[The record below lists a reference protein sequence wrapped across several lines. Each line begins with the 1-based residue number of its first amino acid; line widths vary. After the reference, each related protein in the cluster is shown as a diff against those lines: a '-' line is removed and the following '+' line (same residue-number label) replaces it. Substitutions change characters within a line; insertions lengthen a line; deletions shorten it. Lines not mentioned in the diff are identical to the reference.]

1 MKITKLNDI
10 LIQRATLVIILTFLK
25 VEIISAQR
33 EQFRVFRIESNPQLQ
48 RPEPF
53 YFRPSGQE
61 NTLHFNGGSFRVEG
75 AVPREINQG
84 QSDPGRPFQSNRAH
98 EFRGFDRQVSI
109 PIDPWGQIVADVL
122 PDHMRQNVRLEKIP
136 QPDNSPSAV
145 LPDHLRSTS
154 NNVNKQSSHIKE
166 NNRQTKAISGQHTVD
181 NQKRPSKN
189 AHSHKE
195 PMNANVGIFDVLIDP
210 QQSRLNG
217 GTQSPY
223 DTFQP
228 TPTPDAFNPEGYVP
242 VLFPFSGDREFD
254 PRDFLMQS
262 DPLFIDVGM
271 GNPQQNNQQSQ
282 TQSGNKQGIVGNS
295 NQKTPS
301 IDSQLNTQQDH
312 SKSTALLVNAM
323 LQNTRFMDAMD
334 EIQHI
339 SRLSKPILRQSNQ
352 NQFVTEA
359 PSYNNA
365 RLQESQ
371 IKDTKSIFPQ
381 TQTEKQPTEIR
392 NKKMNNVKPE
402 KKVIQLSTSPKH
414 VAENIRNQVMS
425 FGDPRAP
432 KVVEIQIES
441 ERPELTKSL
450 LMNLLTDRNVQFSNG
465 QSQNSMESNGNQ
477 NSATTSLLS
486 LLSGQQQPHLQFSAG
501 IPSSY
506 YTQEI
511 ITPQVTKPI
520 FKPRFRAGVPISH
533 FPDKQFIKSVKHNSQ
548 LFEKNV
554 KALIPNSL
562 KPKFQYSPKQSE
574 PTQKIDKMKAARS
587 DMRIIPTKQAVQIEN
602 HKQRK
607 QRDQIELPNIFVP
620 TLNGNNQEVYVSAIP
635 SFSIYQ
641 GKRKLPVRK
650 VQNVPLNHNFVVK
663 GNERQNGYIH
673 PPVLKTISTVKTV
686 KEQFDSGVPKI
697 LPVRKIQSDPVNHK
711 FIVKGNERHNAYVQP
726 SGLKTINPVTTVKEQ
741 LDSGVPKILPVR
753 KIQNDQINH
762 KFDVKG
768 NERENAF
775 LQNSGLK
782 TISPVTTVKETF
794 DSGVS
799 KINQRA
805 ESEALV
811 NMPLNKAQPAV
822 HVPLFNENIRQN
834 IKSKVEKRK
843 KKKIRQEASSKKM
856 TPASEVV
863 SAIRKDKS
871 SNAEHSNKE
880 LVSSSIITPN
890 AKKDIKLRDNVT
902 NEKKEKTKELSNK
915 KEDSKSKTKS
925 KSRKSK
931 KSKSKSKS
939 KKKSRKS
946 KKKSKKSNDKSK
958 QGTNKV

>member
-1 MKITKLNDI
+1 MKITELNDI
-10 LIQRATLVIILTFLK
+10 LIQRATLFIILTFVK
-25 VEIISAQR
+25 VEKISAQR

-53 YFRPSGQE
+53 YFRPSGQK

-75 AVPREINQG
+75 AVPREISQG
-84 QSDPGRPFQSNRAH
+84 QSDPGRSFQSNRAN
-98 EFRGFDRQVSI
+98 ELQGFDRQVSI

-122 PDHMRQNVRLEKIP
+122 PDHMRQNVRLEKIA

-154 NNVNKQSSHIKE
+154 NKENKQSSQIKE
-166 NNRQTKAISGQHTVD
+166 NHRQTGQHNVD
-181 NQKRPSKN
+181 NQNMPSKN
-189 AHSHKE
+189 AHNPKE
-195 PMNANVGIFDVLIDP
+195 PMNANIGIFDVLIDP

-217 GTQSPY
+217 VTQSPY

-228 TPTPDAFNPEGYVP
+228 TPTPAAFNPEGYVP

-282 TQSGNKQGIVGNS
+282 TQSGNKQGIVANK
-295 NQKTPS
+295 NQKTQY
-301 IDSQLNTQQDH
+301 IDSQLNNQQDQ

-323 LQNTRFMDAMD
+323 LQNTRFMDAME

-352 NQFVTEA
+352 NQFVTET
-359 PSYNNA
+359 PLYNNA

-371 IKDTKSIFPQ
+371 VKDSKSLFPQ
-381 TQTEKQPTEIR
+381 TQTEKQPKEIR
-392 NKKMNNVKPE
+392 NKKLNNAKPE
-402 KKVIQLSTSPKH
+402 KKVIQLNKSPKH
-414 VAENIRNQVMS
+414 VAESIRNQVMN

-450 LMNLLTDRNVQFSNG
+450 LMNLLSDPNVQFSNG
-465 QSQNSMESNGNQ
+465 QSQNNIESNGNK

-511 ITPQVTKPI
+511 ITQQVTKPI

-533 FPDKQFIKSVKHNSQ
+533 FPDKQFIKSVKQNSQ

-554 KALIPNSL
+554 KALIPKSL

-587 DMRIIPTKQAVQIEN
+587 DMRIIPTKQIVNQIEN

-607 QRDQIELPNIFVP
+607 HKDQIELPNIFVP
-620 TLNGNNQEVYVSAIP
+620 TMNGNNQEVYVSAIP

-650 VQNVPLNHNFVVK
+650 MQNVPLNHNFVVK
-663 GNERQNGYIH
+663 GNERQNAYVQ
-673 PPVLKTISTVKTV
+673 PPGLKTISPVKTV
-686 KEQFDSGVPKI
+686 KEQFDSGVPKSV
-697 LPVRKIQSDPVNHK
+697 PVRKIQNDPVNHK
-711 FIVKGNERHNAYVQP
+711 FIVKGNERQNAYVQP
-726 SGLKTINPVTTVKEQ
+726 PGLKTISPVKTVKEQ
-741 LDSGVPKILPVR
+741 FDSGVPNILPVR

-768 NERENAF
+768 NERENAY
-775 LQNSGLK
+775 LQPSGLK
-782 TISPVTTVKETF
+782 TISPVTTVKEPF
-794 DSGVS
+794 DTGVS

-805 ESEALV
+805 ESEASV
-811 NMPLNKAQPAV
+811 NMPLNKAQPED
-822 HVPLFNENIRQN
+822 HVPLFNENIGQN
-834 IKSKVEKRK
+834 IKSKVEKTK
-843 KKKIRQEASSKKM
+843 KNKVSQEASSKTI

-871 SNAEHSNKE
+871 SNAEISNKE
-880 LVSSSIITPN
+880 LVSSSIITTD
-890 AKKDIKLRDNVT
+890 AKKDIKLRENVK

-915 KEDSKSKTKS
+915 KEDSKSKKKS

-931 KSKSKSKS
+931 KSKKSKS

-946 KKKSKKSNDKSK
+946 KKKSKKSSAKSK

>member
-1 MKITKLNDI
+1 MLSIS
-10 LIQRATLVIILTFLK
+10 

-84 QSDPGRPFQSNRAH
+84 QSDPGRSFQSNRAH
-98 EFRGFDRQVSI
+98 EFQGFDRQVSI
-109 PIDPWGQIVADVL
+109 PIDPWGQIVAD
-122 PDHMRQNVRLEKIP
+122 HMRQNVRLEKIA

-154 NNVNKQSSHIKE
+154 NKENKQSSHIKE
-166 NNRQTKAISGQHTVD
+166 NHRQSKAISGQHNVD
-181 NQKRPSKN
+181 NQNMPSKN
-189 AHSHKE
+189 AHNPKE
-195 PMNANVGIFDVLIDP
+195 PMNANIGIFDVLIDP

-228 TPTPDAFNPEGYVP
+228 TPTPGAFNPEGYVP

-271 GNPQQNNQQSQ
+271 GNPQQNKQQSQ
-282 TQSGNKQGIVGNS
+282 TQSGNKQGIVANK
-295 NQKTPS
+295 NQKTQS
-301 IDSQLNTQQDH
+301 IDSQLNNQQDQ

-323 LQNTRFMDAMD
+323 LQNTRFMDAME

-352 NQFVTEA
+352 NQFATET

-371 IKDTKSIFPQ
+371 VKDSKSLFPQ
-381 TQTEKQPTEIR
+381 TQTEKQPKEIR
-392 NKKMNNVKPE
+392 NKKLNNAKPE
-402 KKVIQLSTSPKH
+402 KKVIHLNKSPKH
-414 VAENIRNQVMS
+414 VAESIRNQVMN

-450 LMNLLTDRNVQFSNG
+450 LMNLLSDPNVQFSNG
-465 QSQNSMESNGNQ
+465 QSQNNIESNGNK

-511 ITPQVTKPI
+511 ISPQVTKPI

-533 FPDKQFIKSVKHNSQ
+533 FPDKQFIKSVKQNSQ

-574 PTQKIDKMKAARS
+574 PTQKIDKTKATRS
-587 DMRIIPTKQAVQIEN
+587 DMRIIPTKQIVNQIEN

-607 QRDQIELPNIFVP
+607 HKDQIELPNIFVP
-620 TLNGNNQEVYVSAIP
+620 TMNDNNQEVYVSAIP

-650 VQNVPLNHNFVVK
+650 MQNVPLNHNFVVK
-663 GNERQNGYIH
+663 GNERQNAYVQ
-673 PPVLKTISTVKTV
+673 PPGLKTISPVKTV
-686 KEQFDSGVPKI
+686 KEQFDSDVPKI
-697 LPVRKIQSDPVNHK
+697 V
-711 FIVKGNERHNAYVQP
+711 
-726 SGLKTINPVTTVKEQ
+726 
-741 LDSGVPKILPVR
+741 PVR
-753 KIQNDQINH
+753 KIQNVPVNH

-768 NERENAF
+768 NERQNAYV
-775 LQNSGLK
+775 QPSGLK
-782 TISPVTTVKETF
+782 TISPVTTVKEQFDSGVPKRVPVRKIQNDPVNHQFIVKGNERQNAYVQPSGLKTISPVTTVKEPF

-799 KINQRA
+799 QINQRA
-805 ESEALV
+805 ESEASV
-811 NMPLNKAQPAV
+811 NMPLNKAQPGV
-822 HVPLFNENIRQN
+822 HVPLFNENIGQN
-834 IKSKVEKRK
+834 IKSKVEKTK
-843 KKKIRQEASSKKM
+843 KNKISQEASPKPI

-871 SNAEHSNKE
+871 SNAEISNKE
-880 LVSSSIITPN
+880 LVSSSIITTD
-890 AKKDIKLRDNVT
+890 AKKDIKLRENVK

-915 KEDSKSKTKS
+915 KEDSKSKKKS

-931 KSKSKSKS
+931 KSKKSKS

-946 KKKSKKSNDKSK
+946 KKKSKKSSDKSK
-958 QGTNKV
+958 RGTNKV